1 MADEREDSRLRIE
14 AAAREEFRQHGFDG
28 ARIDRIARL
37 SGLNK
42 QLIYYYFG
50 SKRELYSHTIRQA
63 ANRVRI
69 DPTLRRTLAGT
80 PADRLRVLLTTM
92 VDRVARAPEIARA
105 LLQREGN
112 AETATDAGR
121 LMSELAEELGQEI
134 SRGQGLG
141 YYRDDADPGLLG
153 RQAVALLV
161 GWGVLQGAR
170 GDQTDGDVTG
180 WADATAGLLGR
191 ALAW

>member
-1 MADEREDSRLRIE
+1 MNPAQEDSRSRIE
-14 AAAREEFRQHGFDG
+14 HAAREEFRLHGLDG
-28 ARIDRIARL
+28 ARIDRIAKR

-50 SKRELYSHTIRQA
+50 SKQELYEHTLRQA
-63 ANRVRI
+63 AEMVRI
-69 DPTLRRTLAGT
+69 HPSLLRTLSGS

-92 VDRVARAPEIARA
+92 FRRVASAPELAPA
-105 LLQREGN
+105 LVRGDGD
-112 AETATDAGR
+112 TAGSPSVGR
-121 LMSELAEELGQEI
+121 LMSNLAEDLGREI

-161 GWGVLQGAR
+161 GWGVLWGAR
-170 GDQTDGDVTG
+170 GSESEPDVTG
-180 WADATAGLLGR
+180 WADATADLLSR
-191 ALAW
+191 ALSW

>member
-1 MADEREDSRLRIE
+1 
-14 AAAREEFRQHGFDG
+14 
-28 ARIDRIARL
+28 
-37 SGLNK
+37 
-42 QLIYYYFG
+42 
-50 SKRELYSHTIRQA
+50 
-63 ANRVRI
+63 
-69 DPTLRRTLAGT
+69 
-80 PADRLRVLLTTM
+80 
-92 VDRVARAPEIARA
+92 
-105 LLQREGN
+105 
-112 AETATDAGR
+112 
-121 LMSELAEELGQEI
+121 MSDLAEELGQEI